1 MEIFIDG
8 VLCTGCS
15 LCACELPEVFAID
28 DEGLAYVKFVNPEGS
43 LAEKARETAAACPVS
58 VIRIE
63 G

>member
-8 VLCTGCS
+8 IMCTGCG
-15 LCACELPEVFAID
+15 LCADELPQVFGID
-28 DEGLAYVKFVNPEGS
+28 QDGLAYVKVVNPNGF
-43 LAEKARETAAACPVS
+43 LVNKVRETAAACPVG